1 MAVGRSPWFLAM
13 CTVPRMLEYPS
24 DMTANSPPRA
34 PQSAAVPFLWWSL
47 ISQTV
52 ISALFYLVISRV
64 TLKGMG
70 KKDVCVHEREREHC
84 LVSILL
90 LLFGPTSAI

>member
-1 MAVGRSPWFLAM
+1 MPFMA
-13 CTVPRMLEYPS
+13 Y
-24 DMTANSPPRA
+24 
-34 PQSAAVPFLWWSL
+34 SL
-47 ISQTV
+47 KSHIV